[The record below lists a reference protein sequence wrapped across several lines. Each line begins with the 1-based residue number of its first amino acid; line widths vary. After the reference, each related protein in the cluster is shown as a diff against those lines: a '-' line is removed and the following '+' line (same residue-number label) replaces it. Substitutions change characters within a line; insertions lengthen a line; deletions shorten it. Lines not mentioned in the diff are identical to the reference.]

1 MQIELP
7 LWLDYIERQIGFILP
22 KNQHQW
28 LSNAINGT
36 AIKHGLTFAEL
47 YEQVQTDDNIRQ
59 SLFDSVLIAESR
71 FFRDM
76 AALEFV
82 ADCYKKHLEVGHK
95 EPFSVVSVGCSTG
108 QEAWSLAM
116 VLEKTFRTIKGKHAA
131 TPANYRVLGL
141 DVSKTS
147 LKAAK
152 NAVYSTAS
160 LANIPEQYHE
170 YAKLSQQNGESVW
183 QPIADLQARVE
194 FVWCNVF
201 LQNGLNDSLQASGF
215 RYLHPNI
222 IICQNMLIY
231 FRRFD
236 QRDILGRMVDLLT
249 DGGHLVLSAVD
260 GAFWRH
266 ERMQRL
272 HHDGANIWHKD
283 EMSVIQSA

>member
-36 AIKHGLTFAEL
+36 AVKHGLTFGEL
-47 YEQVQTDDNIRQ
+47 YEQVQDDEEVRQ

-76 AALEFV
+76 AALDFV
-82 ADCYKKHLEVGHK
+82 VEQYKKHLTANRNEL
-95 EPFSVVSVGCSTG
+95 FSVVSVGCSTG

-116 VLEKTFRTIKGKHAA
+116 VLEKAYRTVRGNHIV

-147 LKAAK
+147 LTAAK
-152 NAVYSTAS
+152 NATYSTTS
-160 LANIPEQYHE
+160 LHNIPEEYHE
-170 YAKLSQQNGESVW
+170 YTKQIEKDGEIVW
-183 QPIADLQARVE
+183 QPIADIQNHVD

-201 LQNGLNDSLQASGF
+201 LPTGLSDSLKASGF
-215 RYLHPNI
+215 RYLHPHI

-272 HHDGANIWHKD
+272 HHDGANIWYKD
-283 EMSVIQSA
+283 LSPSSV

>member
-28 LSNAINGT
+28 LTNAINGT
-36 AIKHGLTFAEL
+36 AIKHGLTVEEL
-47 YEQVQTDDNIRQ
+47 YDQVQDDEGIRQ

-76 AALEFV
+76 AALDFV
-82 ADCYKKHLEVGHK
+82 AECYKTHLDNNK
-95 EPFSVVSVGCSTG
+95 NEPFSVVSVGCSTG

-116 VLEKTFRTIKGKHAA
+116 VLEKTYRTVRGSHIV

-141 DVSKTS
+141 DVSQTS

-152 NAVYSTAS
+152 NAVYSTLS

-170 YAKLSQQNGESVW
+170 YTKQVEQDGEIVW
-183 QPIADLQARVE
+183 QPIADLQTHVE
-194 FVWCNVF
+194 FMWCNVF
-201 LQNGLNDSLQASGF
+201 LPTGLNDSLQASGF

-249 DGGHLVLSAVD
+249 DGGHLILSAVD

-283 EMSVIQSA
+283 ESLNYSV